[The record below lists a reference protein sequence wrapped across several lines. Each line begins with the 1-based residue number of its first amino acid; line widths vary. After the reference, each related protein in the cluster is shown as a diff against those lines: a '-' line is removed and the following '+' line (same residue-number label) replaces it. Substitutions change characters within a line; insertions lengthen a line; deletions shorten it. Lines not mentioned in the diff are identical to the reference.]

1 MAVNRERKVISAYT
15 GSDVDLDYDT
25 LKRAAE
31 RIQHLISLYGEDAQ
45 IKKRQEAYSDY
56 EYLGV
61 YTNRLETDQ
70 EMSRRIREEE
80 EQEARQAKRDAD
92 DYARLKA
99 KFGDK

>member
-31 RIQHLISLYGEDAQ
+31 HIQYLIGLYGEEAV
-45 IKKRQEAYSDY
+45 IKKRQEDYSDY

-61 YTNRLETDQ
+61 YANRPETDQ
-70 EMSRRIREEE
+70 EMTQRIQREE
-80 EQEARQAKRDAD
+80 QWEARRAKQDAE

-99 KFGDK
+99 KFEGK